1 MLMPITSLKKG
12 WEYKGVSYTETK
24 SLQWSTKM
32 KPKLLPI
39 PPLVPLRPPH
49 SRGEDFITAHGL
61 RVWLEPPPTG
71 VGKTEASDTENSVSQ
86 KHPHGRGEDT
96 GVFFTR
102 SSEIETPPRAWG
114 RLVL

>member
-39 PPLVPLRPPH
+39 PPLVPLRPP
-49 SRGEDFITAHGL
+49 S
-61 RVWLEPPPTG
+61 G
-71 VGKTEASDTENSVSQ
+71 VGKTMTRINVIPPAL
-86 KHPHGRGEDT
+86 KHPHGRGEDAHSDLCEHR
-96 GVFFTR
+96 FW
-102 SSEIETPPRAWG
+102 SI
-114 RLVL
+114 

>member
-39 PPLVPLRPPH
+39 PPLVPLRPP
-49 SRGEDFITAHGL
+49 
-61 RVWLEPPPTG
+61 PTG
-71 VGKTEASDTENSVSQ
+71 VGKTLYQYVSICVNMSP
-86 KHPHGRGEDT
+86 PHGRGEDLL
-96 GVFFTR
+96 
-102 SSEIETPPRAWG
+102 TPGPE
-114 RLVL
+114 